1 MTAAPPSAFG
11 SMIASGLVGATAS
24 RSASTRPVCR
34 LFTRTMRYG
43 RDVLAIA
50 SLRKLAAASRARAL
64 PSHAIESSRSIINA
78 SAPLDI
84 ALSSFFALS
93 AGTKRSE
100 RIRIYFDRNLLGPHA
115 HERLTAALGH
125 ELVILVIGAMMK
137 FDDPGAGERF
147 RFALADYFR
156 RAMYRVAFEQRMREF
171 DVGHAEIGDRGA
183 NCHIRDLDTD
193 HQAEREQRIH
203 QWLAPL
209 GLLLAKMSVDVQW
222 LRVKGHVGEQHVVH
236 LRDGPRIAM
245 LDCFAGDEIL
255 EIETAALVPCGR
267 LLRHFGTSLGSPWLF
282 LGFGC

>member
-137 FDDPGAGERF
+137 FDDPGAGARF
-147 RFALADYFR
+147 RFAI
-156 RAMYRVAFEQRMREF
+156 VVPTVISETWIPIIKPSVNSEF
-171 DVGHAEIGDRGA
+171 ISGWPH
-183 NCHIRDLDTD
+183 
-193 HQAEREQRIH
+193 
-203 QWLAPL
+203 
-209 GLLLAKMSVDVQW
+209 SVSCSQKCRSMCNGCG
-222 LRVKGHVGEQHVVH
+222 LRV
-236 LRDGPRIAM
+236 M
-245 LDCFAGDEIL
+245 LENNMLSICV
-255 EIETAALVPCGR
+255 TVR
-267 LLRHFGTSLGSPWLF
+267 V
-282 LGFGC
+282 